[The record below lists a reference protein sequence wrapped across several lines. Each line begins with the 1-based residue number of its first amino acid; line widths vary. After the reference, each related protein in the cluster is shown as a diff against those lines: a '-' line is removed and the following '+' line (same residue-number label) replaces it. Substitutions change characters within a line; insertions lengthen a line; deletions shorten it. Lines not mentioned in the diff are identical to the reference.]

1 MFSFFTD
8 VAKAFKVHCFFS
20 DSVHCNRLTGVV
32 GILYFVESSLALVR
46 PPDNLSLGCQGRE
59 QLNPEALFCFP
70 SLLLS
75 QFTALQKKMDQT
87 WPVWAVAREQNW
99 PLSSQE
105 LRRRDSSAEQRLLAG
120 PALLGAVW
128 SFCTGGRELEQVRQG
143 AVCSRVPGLVAW
155 SAPPPPPP
163 KLPFHKPTHRGLSR

>member
-1 MFSFFTD
+1 MRLFLFLQMWQRLSKYI
-8 VAKAFKVHCFFS
+8 VFFS

-32 GILYFVESSLALVR
+32 GILYFVESSLTLVR

-87 WPVWAVAREQNW
+87 WPMWAVAREQNW

-105 LRRRDSSAEQRLLAG
+105 LHRRDSSAE
-120 PALLGAVW
+120 
-128 SFCTGGRELEQVRQG
+128 
-143 AVCSRVPGLVAW
+143 
-155 SAPPPPPP
+155 
-163 KLPFHKPTHRGLSR
+163 